1 MTNKEAIMKIQEI
14 LGLKKETFSTMV
26 TEEGVEIRAEV
37 FEVGQPIYVITPNGA
52 EPCPTGEYTMEDASV
67 VKVTEGEIT
76 EIKLEDKPEEEVEV
90 EVVEAMEEEVSE
102 EEEVKEEMEE
112 EEIKEEEIKFVEAEL
127 IDGTLVS
134 TEDQPLEVGV
144 KLVVITPEGKVDAPA
159 GTHTTSEGL
168 VITVGEG
175 GIIEAIEEMVE
186 AIDEQA
192 PEEVSS
198 ELVETFTSA
207 IEKLS
212 NELKEL
218 KTENAELKEKFSKF
232 SNKAAGEPIR
242 TVKNVSPKV
251 SNAFSKV
258 NSIQALRNNLN
269 K

>member
-1 MTNKEAIMKIQEI
+1 MTNTEAILKIQEI

-26 TEEGVEIRAEV
+26 TEEGVEIRAEL

-52 EPCPTGEYTMEDASV
+52 EPLVSGEYTMEDGSV
-67 VKVTEGEIT
+67 VKVTDGEIT

-90 EVVEAMEEEVSE
+90 EVSIEASE

-112 EEIKEEEIKFVEAEL
+112 EIKEEEEMKFVEAEL
-127 IDGTLVS
+127 MDGTLVT

-144 KLVVITPEGKVDAPA
+144 KLMILTPDAKIDAPS
-159 GTHTTSEGL
+159 GEHTTSEGL

-186 AIDEQA
+186 AVDEQA
-192 PEEVSS
+192 PEELSS

-212 NELKEL
+212 KELKEL
-218 KTENAELKEKFSKF
+218 KSENTELKEKFSKF
-232 SNKAAGEPIR
+232 SNKAAGEPIK

-258 NSIQALRNNLN
+258 SNIQALRNNL
-269 K
+269 KK